1 MPDLSLFG
9 WPIWP
14 ILHGALAVVSGL
26 HILLCKSDSRA
37 ALAWLAFV
45 VLFPLGGPILYW
57 LFGVNRVRRK
67 AQGARLFRWDDRGFL
82 PSPRADAVAPEDP
95 LAVVGWRVTASH
107 PHPDNQVEVLVGGE
121 AAYPAMLE
129 AIAQAEREVLLSTF
143 IFAPDAVGQEFV
155 QALSDAQQRGV
166 QVHLL
171 IDDVGRRYQLP
182 TIARSL
188 RSAGVPVSWFMPLRL
203 LPPSLSL
210 NLRNH
215 RKLLIV
221 DGRRAFAGG
230 MNISDSHVA
239 SGPARVSDVHF
250 EFSGGI
256 VAPLRQLFARD
267 WQRTTGRGLHALDV
281 PPLERQ
287 SGAACRLV
295 FDGPDEKLDHLAL
308 LIEGVICAARQ
319 RVIIVTPY
327 FLPERRLV
335 GVLQAAALR
344 GVAVSVVLPGE
355 NNWPVVNWALK
366 HHLWSLV
373 RLDIDIY
380 FRPPP
385 FAHEKFLLVDDAYA
399 LIGSTNLDPRSLRLN
414 FELGVE
420 IFDPAVAQRLADHA
434 QQAIAGADRFGRQ
447 EVNGRRLPIRIRDAL
462 AALIA
467 PYL

>member
-1 MPDLSLFG
+1 MLD

-14 ILHGALAVVSGL
+14 LLHGALALVSGM

-45 VLFPLGGPILYW
+45 FLFPLGGPILYW

-82 PSPRADAVAPEDP
+82 PSPRDDAAAPADP
-95 LAVVGWRVTASH
+95 LEMVGWRVTAVH
-107 PHPDNQVEVLVGGE
+107 PQPDNRVDVLAGGE

-129 AIAQAEREVLLSTF
+129 AIENARHEILLSTF
-143 IFAPDAVGQEFV
+143 IFAPDGIGKQFV
-155 QALSDAQQRGV
+155 AALAAARERGV
-166 QVHLL
+166 DVRLL
-171 IDDVGRRYQLP
+171 VDDVGRRYQLP
-182 TIARSL
+182 TIARAL
-188 RSAGVPVSWFMPLRL
+188 RRAGVPVAWFMPLRL

-221 DGRRAFAGG
+221 DGQRAFAGG

-239 SGPARVSDVHF
+239 AGLARVSDVHF
-250 EFSGGI
+250 EFAGPI
-256 VAPLRQLFARD
+256 VDPLRQLFARD
-267 WQRTTGRGLHALDV
+267 WQRTTGAGLAGLV
-281 PPLERQ
+281 VEPAPAQEA
-287 SGAACRLV
+287 GAACRLV

-308 LIEGVICAARQ
+308 LIEGAISAARR
-319 RVIIVTPY
+319 RVVIVTPY

-344 GVAVSVVLPGE
+344 GVKVSVVLPGE

-373 RLDIDIY
+373 RLDVDVY

-385 FAHEKFLLVDDAYA
+385 FAHEKFLLIDEAYA
-399 LIGSTNLDPRSLRLN
+399 LVGSTNLDPRSLRLN
-414 FELGVE
+414 FELGIEV
-420 IFDPAVAQRLADHA
+420 FDAAVTARLAAHA
-434 QQAIAGADRFGRQ
+434 DEAIATAARFGRQ
-447 EVNGRRLPIRIRDAL
+447 EVNGRRLPERIRDAL